1 MSNPNDLASFRAALL
16 EGDRRLVRRRRTR
29 AAGGRRWPSS
39 LAIVVV
45 ATSLPSSLDAT
56 ALAAEAREALAQPGL
71 ILHSE
76 TEVVLPGR
84 PGPAADQPLVAG
96 GSQPHDLGRRRPDRR
111 AGGGRRRRPRPAGA
125 RRAGST
131 RSRARA
137 PDPLLEY
144 RKVLDQATDAEEV
157 TLDGVEAYRLEM
169 PHQVAYLRRSDRLP
183 LRVELEGGVTLRYP
197 VVEYVREAQL
207 DLR

>member
-29 AAGGRRWPSS
+29 TAGGVLADRRGDRGRRDLAPELTRRDRARRGSARGAGATGADPALRDRGRAPGREVQQRISRWSQGDRSRTISVAGGRT
-39 LAIVVV
+39 V
-45 ATSLPSSLDAT
+45 
-56 ALAAEAREALAQPGL
+56 EQ
-71 ILHSE
+71 
-76 TEVVLPGR
+76 
-84 PGPAADQPLVAG
+84 AADGDVVRVRLEP
-96 GSQPHDLGRRRPDRR
+96 
-111 AGGGRRRRPRPAGA
+111 GGRIDTIKG
-125 RRAGST
+125 G
-131 RSRARA
+131 A

-169 PHQVAYLRRSDRLP
+169 PRQVAYLRRSDRLP